1 MASKNTEI
9 KQDKMQERIEAFLED
24 WKTAMEGCN
33 KRHEYTA
40 DDGSIMSF
48 EMIPKLEADNNSIRA
63 VYGIGHTRRENITV
77 GKESEADGQPN
88 SDDKVS

>member
-24 WKTAMEGCN
+24 WKARMVNLNTD
-33 KRHEYTA
+33 HEYTA

-48 EMIPKLEADNNSIRA
+48 EMIPKLEADNYSIKA
-63 VYGIGHTRRENITV
+63 VYGIGHTRREDIKI

-88 SDDKVS
+88 SDNQVS